1 MERGCSNTSRIN
13 KDMKKEDLKSGK
25 ELEAEI
31 SQLNNILT
39 RVKSGI
45 DVISQGQSINSFVDV
60 DTLKIDAEK
69 EIDKQIKKLE
79 QDFDAL

>member
-1 MERGCSNTSRIN
+1 
-13 KDMKKEDLKSGK
+13 MKKEDLKSGK